1 MAEDMAEKI
10 KILAAALI
18 AVAGLWGF
26 YAVAGQ
32 PTIVRL
38 GVLAGAFALAAGVMW
53 FTTAGRQFL
62 VFSRES
68 WDEAKRVVWPT
79 RKESLQTTGI
89 VFAFVFVMAM
99 LLWLIDTGLLWVTQ
113 RLLGQGG

>member
-1 MAEDMAEKI
+1 MAEKI
-10 KILAAALI
+10 KIAVAALI
-18 AVAGLWGF
+18 AMAGLWGF
-26 YAVAGQ
+26 YAVAEQ

-38 GVLAGAFALAAGVMW
+38 GVLVGAFAVAAAVMW
-53 FTTAGRQFL
+53 FTTAGREFL

-68 WDEAKRVVWPT
+68 WDEAKRVVWPS

>member
-1 MAEDMAEKI
+1 MAEKI
-10 KILAAALI
+10 KIAVAALI

-26 YAVAGQ
+26 YAIADQ

-38 GVLAGAFALAAGVMW
+38 GVLVGGFALAAGTLW
-53 FTTAGRQFL
+53 FTQSGRDFV

-68 WDEAKRVVWPT
+68 WDEAKRVVWPS
-79 RKESLQTTGI
+79 RKETLQTTGI

-99 LLWLIDTGLLWVTQ
+99 MLWMIDAGLLWVTQ

>member
-1 MAEDMAEKI
+1 MAEKI
-10 KILAAALI
+10 KIAVAALI
-18 AVAGLWGF
+18 GLAGLWGF
-26 YAVAGQ
+26 YAIAGQ
-32 PTIVRL
+32 PTIVRI

-53 FTTAGRQFL
+53 FTQAGRDFA

-68 WDEAKRVVWPT
+68 WDEAKRVVWPS
-79 RKESLQTTGI
+79 RKEAMQTTGI

-99 LLWLIDTGLLWVTQ
+99 MLWMIDAGLLWVTQ

>member
-1 MAEDMAEKI
+1 MAEKL
-10 KILAAALI
+10 KIAVAALI

-26 YAVAGQ
+26 YALASGQ

-38 GVLAGAFALAAGVMW
+38 AVLLGSFACAAGVMW
-53 FTTAGRQFL
+53 FTQAGRDFV

-68 WDEAKRVVWPT
+68 WEEAKRVVWPS
-79 RKESLQTTGI
+79 RKETLQTTGI
-89 VFAFVFVMAM
+89 VFAFVFVMAAM
-99 LLWLIDTGLLWVTQ
+99 LWVIDAGLLWVTQ